1 MRHVRPLVVL
11 LVLLLVASCT
21 SSDPPEPVRVG
32 AIYPL
37 SGTQGMG
44 GIDEYHGVRVA
55 AELINAEGGVGGR
68 AGAGGGGG

>member
-1 MRHVRPLVVL
+1 MRYLRPVVLL

-21 SSDPPEPVRVG
+21 SDPPDPVRVG

-44 GIDEYHGVRVA
+44 GID
-55 AELINAEGGVGGR
+55 
-68 AGAGGGGG
+68 